1 MSTEITPEPG
11 NLVEWYSQSG
21 GIRGGIVSNVPATR
35 RIGQV
40 NHILP
45 SGFASVYDQDGIR
58 AMVPVE
64 KLTVLREKAFPGWAT
79 VLGSEQS

>member
-1 MSTEITPEPG
+1 MSAKIEPG

-21 GIRGGIVSNVPATR
+21 GITLGIVSNIPPAR

-40 NHILP
+40 SNVGP
-45 SGFASVYDQDGIR
+45 EFAVVYDPDGIR
-58 AMVPVE
+58 AVVSVSE
-64 KLTVLREKAFPGWAT
+64 LTVLREKAFPGWAT